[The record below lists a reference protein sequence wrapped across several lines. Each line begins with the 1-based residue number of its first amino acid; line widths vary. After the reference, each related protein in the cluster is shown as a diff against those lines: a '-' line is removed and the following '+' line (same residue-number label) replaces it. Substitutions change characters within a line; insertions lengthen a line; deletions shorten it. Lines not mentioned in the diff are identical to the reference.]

1 MSGMPAFARGYGEVH
16 QRSRLRV
23 CAALSLI
30 LVLTAVAALA
40 AGCGSR
46 HVTAGRR
53 VVVLGI
59 DGMDYQ
65 LVRDLMVR
73 GRMPQFGRLA
83 KSGRFSALATSTP
96 PQSPVAWSTFI
107 TGRDPGSHG
116 VFDFIHRDPKT
127 MEAFLSTS
135 RTEAAARRIVIGRW
149 QFPLERGRVELLRH
163 GEAFWDA
170 LERRGVETTIV
181 RMPANFPPSGK
192 ATRELSGMGT
202 PDMLGTYGTFSF
214 FTSRPLP
221 LEGSRVSGGFII
233 PVDVAA
239 GVVRGSIEGPEN
251 PYLVEPRKTHVEF
264 TPYTN
269 STRRYPKLVVVN

>member
-1 MSGMPAFARGYGEVH
+1 MSGMPAFTRGYGGVR
-16 QRSRLRV
+16 QRSRPRV
-23 CAALSLI
+23 CAALSLVM
-30 LVLTAVAALA
+30 VLTAVAALA
-40 AGCGSR
+40 WGCGSR
-46 HVTAGRR
+46 PVTARRR

-135 RTEAAARRIVIGRW
+135 RTDAAARRIVIGGW
-149 QFPLERGRVELLRH
+149 QFPLERGRVEL
-163 GEAFWDA
+163 
-170 LERRGVETTIV
+170 
-181 RMPANFPPSGK
+181 
-192 ATRELSGMGT
+192 
-202 PDMLGTYGTFSF
+202 
-214 FTSRPLP
+214 
-221 LEGSRVSGGFII
+221 
-233 PVDVAA
+233 
-239 GVVRGSIEGPEN
+239 
-251 PYLVEPRKTHVEF
+251 
-264 TPYTN
+264 
-269 STRRYPKLVVVN
+269 